1 MERETEVHR
10 DRELAEWG
18 VEGSASEPRTV
29 VPNTVQ

>member
-18 VEGSASEPRTV
+18 FESGASEPRAV